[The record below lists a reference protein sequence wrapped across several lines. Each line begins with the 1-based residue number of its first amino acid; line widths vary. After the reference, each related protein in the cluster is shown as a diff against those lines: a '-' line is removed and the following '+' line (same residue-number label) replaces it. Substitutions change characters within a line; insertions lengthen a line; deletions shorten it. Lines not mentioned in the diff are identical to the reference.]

1 VASTS
6 TRLMTF
12 EEFEQM
18 PWPDS
23 VRYELRHG
31 EVICLPP
38 VKFGHMTIQEILRRL
53 LSQAAGDAGTVYV
66 EFGFRPKSEREYRV
80 ADVAYATKE
89 HLARTNP
96 QGYFEGSPELVVEVL
111 SPSNTRAEIA
121 DKKKLGFE
129 TGCQEF
135 WTVDTGHREIDVST
149 PNGSTITYKTGQEI
163 PLFFGGSIP
172 IDAIFSEVA

>member
-1 VASTS
+1 
-6 TRLMTF
+6 MTF
-12 EEFEQM
+12 EEFEQL

-31 EVICLPP
+31 ELITLPP
-38 VKFGHMTIQEILRRL
+38 AKFGHMRIQEILRRL

-96 QGYFEGSPELVVEVL
+96 QGYFEGSPELVIEVP
-111 SPSNTRAEIA
+111 SPSDTIAEIE
-121 DKKKLGFE
+121 DKKILCFE

-135 WTVDTGHREIDVST
+135 WTVNIGHRHVDVST
-149 PNGSTITYKTGQEI
+149 PDSHTITYKTGQEI
-163 PLFFGGSIP
+163 PLFFGGSIS
-172 IDAIFSEVA
+172 IDAIFSEAA